1 LPMQYSCAINRAMEQ
16 KHDMTSA
23 DFEAARASMVASQL
37 RTNAVTDLR
46 VLDAMGTVPREDYV
60 PDALRAAAYADVT
73 IPMGDGRA
81 INPPMTTGRLLN
93 EARINPGDSVLIVG
107 SASGYVAAVV
117 AAMGADVWIA
127 SAEAAVKGDVGGPYD
142 VIIVDGAVEKVPGAL
157 VAALKTSGRLAT
169 GLAENGVPRL
179 AIGRKGG
186 SGFGLVAFADAD
198 IATLAAFARPSVF
211 AF

>member
-1 LPMQYSCAINRAMEQ
+1 MEQ
-16 KHDMTSA
+16 KPDMTSA
-23 DFEAARASMVASQL
+23 DFEAARAAMVASQL

-46 VLDAMGTVPREDYV
+46 VLDAMGTVPREEYV
-60 PDALRAAAYADVT
+60 PDAFRAAAYADVT

-107 SASGYVAAVV
+107 SASGYVTTVV
-117 AAMGADVWIA
+117 ASMGAEVSSA
-127 SAEAAVKGDVGGPYD
+127 SAEVAVKGDVGGPYD
-142 VIIVDGAVEKVPGAL
+142 VIIIDGAVEKVPGAL

-169 GLAENGVPRL
+169 GLAENGVTRL

-198 IATLAAFARPSVF
+198 ISTLPAFARPRVF

>member
-1 LPMQYSCAINRAMEQ
+1 
-16 KHDMTSA
+16 MTSA
-23 DFEAARASMVASQL
+23 DFEAARAAMVASQL

-46 VLDAMGTVPREDYV
+46 VLDAMGTVPREEYV
-60 PDALRAAAYADVT
+60 PDAFRAAAYADVT

-107 SASGYVAAVV
+107 SASGYVTTVV
-117 AAMGADVWIA
+117 ASMGAEVSSA
-127 SAEAAVKGDVGGPYD
+127 SAEVAVKGDVGGPYD
-142 VIIVDGAVEKVPGAL
+142 VIIIDGAVEKVPGAL

-169 GLAENGVPRL
+169 GLAENGVTRL

-198 IATLAAFARPSVF
+198 ISTLPAFARPRVF

>member
-1 LPMQYSCAINRAMEQ
+1 MQYSYAINRAMEQ
-16 KHDMTSA
+16 KPDMTSA
-23 DFEAARASMVASQL
+23 DFEAARAAMVASQL

-60 PDALRAAAYADVT
+60 PDAFRAAAYADVT

-93 EARINPGDSVLIVG
+93 EARINPGDSVLIVA

-117 AAMGADVWIA
+117 AAMGADVSIA

-142 VIIVDGAVEKVPGAL
+142 VIIIDGAVEKVPGAL
-157 VAALKTSGRLAT
+157 VGALKTSGRLAT
-169 GLAENGVPRL
+169 GLAENGVTRL

-198 IATLAAFARPSVF
+198 IAMLPEFARPRVF